1 MIDIARLSYSTFLV
15 ANKRQIQT
23 YSHSLEKEKE
33 KRCNTTIAWL
43 IINTMMINTFK
54 SRWKRNSPLYGRD
67 THVLYV
73 CICISCYFLWQ
84 CFLFRTI
91 SKL

>member
-33 KRCNTTIAWL
+33 KRCNITIAWL
-43 IINTMMINTFK
+43 IINTIMINTFK
-54 SRWKRNSPLYGRD
+54 NRWKRNLSLYGRD
-67 THVLYV
+67 IHVLYV
-73 CICISCYFLWQ
+73 CICISYYFLWQ
-84 CFLFRTI
+84 CFLFRII
-91 SKL
+91 SEL